1 MLRICLALFGDFRDR
16 LVRRQ
21 HQMAYTQ
28 AQLDEIQQVQEQRSL
43 TRKSAIQFC
52 TRKWKAAAQAAA
64 ATATKPA
71 KKVKGDKPAKA
82 HKSAAYPDVHF
93 NVERICKLFKD
104 GKNVSE
110 IAQAVGYPKGHG
122 NNRTRAALVKAGL
135 IK

>member
-1 MLRICLALFGDFRDR
+1 
-16 LVRRQ
+16 
-21 HQMAYTQ
+21 MAYTQ

-52 TRKWKAAAQAAA
+52 TRKWKAQATAPA
-64 ATATKPA
+64 PATKPA
-71 KKVKGDKPAKA
+71 KKVKASKPAKA
-82 HKSAAYPDVHF
+82 HKSTAYPDVHF
-93 NVERICKLFKD
+93 NVERIVRLFKE

>member
-1 MLRICLALFGDFRDR
+1 
-16 LVRRQ
+16 
-21 HQMAYTQ
+21 MAYTQ
-28 AQLDEIQQVQEQRSL
+28 AQLDEIQQVQEQRGL

-52 TRKWKAAAQAAA
+52 ARKWKAQAAA
-64 ATATKPA
+64 PAPATKPA
-71 KKVKGDKPAKA
+71 KKVKTAKASKPAKA

-104 GKNVSE
+104 GKNVSQ
-110 IAQAVGYPKGHG
+110 IAQAVGYPVGHG